1 MTEEIS
7 SQKFSVPSEE
17 KKEEPTKKTNWR
29 AWLILILILV
39 VLVEA
44 VVFLRVYRASQE
56 ALKNVQTENEQMSSK
71 IKAANEQ
78 IEALEAEKSKCATI
92 LSRPAGE
99 FAEYEYCKELLQKF
113 PL

>member
-7 SQKFSVPSEE
+7 SKGGSVSEG
-17 KKEEPTKKTNWR
+17 KKEELGEKMSWR
-29 AWLILILILV
+29 TWLILILILAV
-39 VLVEA
+39 VAET
-44 VVFLRVYRASQE
+44 VVFLSVYKTSQE
-56 ALKNVQTENEQMSSK
+56 ALKKAQTENEQTISK
-71 IKAANEQ
+71 IKAANVQ
-78 IEALEAEKSKCATI
+78 IETLEAEKSKCATI

>member
-1 MTEEIS
+1 L
-7 SQKFSVPSEE
+7 SVY
-17 KKEEPTKKTNWR
+17 KT
-29 AWLILILILV
+29 
-39 VLVEA
+39 
-44 VVFLRVYRASQE
+44 SQE

-78 IEALEAEKSKCATI
+78 IETLEAEKSKCATI